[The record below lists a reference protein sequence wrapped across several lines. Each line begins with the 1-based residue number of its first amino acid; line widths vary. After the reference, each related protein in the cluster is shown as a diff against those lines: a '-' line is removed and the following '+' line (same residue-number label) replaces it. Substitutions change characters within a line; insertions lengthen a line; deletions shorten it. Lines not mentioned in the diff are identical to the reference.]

1 MNKPGRAGRLA
12 ICGALL
18 VLGAAGA
25 PASARADE
33 DEAVRAVAL
42 DYAEGWATA
51 DAERMARALHPQALK
66 RRVVVDVLSG
76 EPRVQQMAAA
86 ELIRATREG
95 DGRPADPGPLNLRVA
110 VLDRHGDMA
119 VARVVSPLY
128 VHYLQLVRWEARWV
142 VLGITWGTVAAPGE

>member
-1 MNKPGRAGRLA
+1 MNGAGRLMFCA
-12 ICGALL
+12 ALL
-18 VLGAAGA
+18 VLGVAGA
-25 PASARADE
+25 PALADE

-76 EPRVQQMAAA
+76 EPRVQEMDAA
-86 ELIRATREG
+86 ELLRATRAGE
-95 DGRPADPGPLNLRVA
+95 GRPADPGPLNLRVA
-110 VLDRHGDMA
+110 ILDRHGDMT

-128 VHYLQLVRWEARWV
+128 VHYLQLVRWDDRWV
-142 VLGITWGTVAAPGE
+142 VLGVLWGTIAAPGE

>member
-1 MNKPGRAGRLA
+1 MNGPGRLVFCA
-12 ICGALL
+12 ALL

-25 PASARADE
+25 PVWADE

-76 EPRVQQMAAA
+76 EPRVQEMDAA
-86 ELIRATREG
+86 ELLRATRAG
-95 DGRPADPGPLNLRVA
+95 AGRPADPGPLNLRVA
-110 VLDRHGDMA
+110 ILDRHGDMT

-128 VHYLQLVRWEARWV
+128 VHYLQLVRWEDRWV
-142 VLGITWGTVAAPGE
+142 VLGVLWGTIAAPGE

>member
-12 ICGALL
+12 LCGALL

-25 PASARADE
+25 PASADE

-51 DAERMARALHPQALK
+51 DAERMARVLHPQALK
-66 RRVVVDVLSG
+66 RRVVVDILSG
-76 EPRVQQMAAA
+76 EPRMQQMDAE

-95 DGRPADPGPLNLRVA
+95 DGRPADHGPLNLRVA

-128 VHYLQLVRWEARWV
+128 VHYLQLVRWEGRWT